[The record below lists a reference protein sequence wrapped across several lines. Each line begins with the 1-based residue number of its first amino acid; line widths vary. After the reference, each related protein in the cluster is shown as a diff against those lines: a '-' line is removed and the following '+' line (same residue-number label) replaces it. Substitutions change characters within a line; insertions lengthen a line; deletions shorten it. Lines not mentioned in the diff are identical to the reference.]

1 MLEGEVHIPNGIYKA
16 YGQNLTIQRGRLLFV
31 GPIDQTAIDIDA
43 ARTINLVTAGLS
55 VRGSIKSPVVTL
67 FSSPQQTEEN
77 TLSYIVL
84 GKSIDTQSAGSEAD
98 ILTQAA
104 LALGIKSGRGIAT
117 SIAEQLGI
125 QDFQIDTVG
134 GGGESQV
141 QLSGRLSPNLLLSYG
156 VGVLTP
162 LNSLKLRYNLT
173 ESFYVET
180 AQSVESALDFFYTFD
195 F

>member
-1 MLEGEVHIPNGIYKA
+1 
-16 YGQNLTIQRGRLLFV
+16 
-31 GPIDQTAIDIDA
+31 
-43 ARTINLVTAGLS
+43 LVTAGLN

-84 GKSIDTQSAGSEAD
+84 GKSIDTQSAGNEAN

-104 LALGIKSGRGIAT
+104 LALGIKGGRGIAT

-125 QDFQIDTVG
+125 QDFQIDTIG

-141 QLSGRLSPNLLLSYG
+141 QLSGRLSPNLFLSYG

-162 LNSLKLRYNLT
+162 VNTLKLRYNLT

>member
-1 MLEGEVHIPNGIYKA
+1 
-16 YGQNLTIQRGRLLFV
+16 
-31 GPIDQTAIDIDA
+31 
-43 ARTINLVTAGLS
+43 
-55 VRGSIKSPVVTL
+55 
-67 FSSPQQTEEN
+67 
-77 TLSYIVL
+77 VL
-84 GKSIDTQSAGSEAD
+84 GKSIDTQSAGNEAN

-104 LALGIKSGRGIAT
+104 LALGIKGGRGIAT

-141 QLSGRLSPNLLLSYG
+141 QLSGRLSPNLFLSYG
-156 VGVLTP
+156 VGVLMPVNT
-162 LNSLKLRYNLT
+162 LKLRYNLT